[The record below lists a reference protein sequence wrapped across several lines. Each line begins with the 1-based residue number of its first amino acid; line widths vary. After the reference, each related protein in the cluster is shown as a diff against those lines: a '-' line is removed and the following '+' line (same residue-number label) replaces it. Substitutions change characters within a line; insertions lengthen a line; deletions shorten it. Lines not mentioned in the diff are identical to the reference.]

1 VVGKRYP
8 FDRSS
13 SEDVPIADF
22 GHVFGYGGLF
32 DTFYKAHLAD
42 LVDTKTRPWHWKT
55 SETGALPAPEALLH
69 RFEAAEAIR
78 RMYFPAGSDKP
89 EFRFTLTPAA
99 LDAQALRVKL
109 NVDGQDLEYR
119 HDQPRAAPMK
129 WPGPVSGSAGIAFEP
144 GSGSP
149 LPPSSG
155 PWALFRLLDQGQTQL
170 VQGAQYRL
178 SYSVGA
184 HSASFIL
191 EADSL
196 FNPLGKNDLQR
207 FTCGF

>member
-1 VVGKRYP
+1 MVPTHTVAETASVLTGMVLTEPLAGQAEFAPEFKTNIMP
-8 FDRSS
+8 FCAEFSATGRDP
-13 SEDVPIADF
+13 E
-22 GHVFGYGGLF
+22 H
-32 DTFYKAHLAD
+32 
-42 LVDTKTRPWHWKT
+42 
-55 SETGALPAPEALLH
+55 GAL
-69 RFEAAEAIR
+69 AAEAIR
-78 RMYFPAGSDKP
+78 RMFFPSGSDKP
-89 EFRFTLTPAA
+89 EFRFTLTPAT
-99 LDAQALRVKL
+99 LDGQALRVKL
-109 NVDGQDLEYR
+109 DVDGQDVEYR
-119 HDQPRAAPMK
+119 HDQPRATAMK
-129 WPGPVSGSAGIAFEP
+129 WPGPANGSAGIAFEP
-144 GSGSP
+144 GGGSP

-178 SYSVGA
+178 SYSVGG